1 MQALCGGAQ
10 VTGHKAPQGVSAA
23 KPDSQRGLDKLA
35 YAPDV
40 PENLRT
46 ALQQVLFA
54 QVKVPF
60 TDGYRRKLRHE
71 GHNLNAAHGPLK
83 LFATANFADVYSPVM
98 LYMLLVGSDGIM

>member
-1 MQALCGGAQ
+1 MQALCG
-10 VTGHKAPQGVSAA
+10 SAG
-23 KPDSQRGLDKLA
+23 KPERQRGLDQLA

-46 ALQQVLFA
+46 ALRQVLFA

-71 GHNLNAAHGPLK
+71 GHNLNAVHGPLK
-83 LFATANFADVYSPVM
+83 LFVTANFADVYSPVM
-98 LYMLLVGSDGIM
+98 LSMVWGSVGPEHDRDIF